1 MTAKVQRVALRVG
14 GLAAAVLVS
23 GVAMAQRGVLVGIS
37 VTEGV
42 LPVIAQALVQ
52 GLLYALFAVGL
63 LLVYRASRVINF
75 AHGGLFVLSYVLFY
89 ALAVS
94 LRVSYWLA
102 LPAAVLAGGA
112 AAGLLELVFIRRF
125 FSSARLIVAV
135 VTIGLAQLVGGIA
148 GAIPGWIG
156 HKDDPIVLFSSP
168 LRSLQRQWGPVTFT
182 GDYLAVVILSAI
194 SFIALGLFLRFTSMG
209 IAVRGAAQNGDRA
222 SELGVNVRSLSTV
235 VWTIAGLFAGLA
247 AALQVSIFG
256 YSNGA
261 ALSPVAGGSL
271 LVALTAA
278 VVAGMDDLPLTV
290 LAAVAIR
297 VIQAASFFVFRDTA
311 YVDGVLLVVVVIA
324 FVVQRRRLARTD
336 ESSGSTW
343 AATEEARPIPVELA
357 RLPVVRNSVRRLL
370 IALGIAVVGFP
381 FVMSP
386 SQTNL
391 GSLVLI
397 DGIVVISLV
406 ILAGWGGQVSLGQYA
421 FVGVGALVGAVLTGN
436 AHLPFAIAMLGG
448 ALSGAVVAMLLGL
461 TALRIR
467 GLYLAVTTLA
477 FAIVM
482 STLVLDRS
490 RLGKYAPTRVSRP
503 VIFFIKTEDNRAFYY
518 LCLVALIA
526 AWYAAVGLRRSR
538 TGRVL
543 IAMRDNERAA
553 QAFGVNL
560 VRTRLITFALS
571 GFMAAGAGVL
581 FVAHERALDAPSFG
595 PDASVQIFLTAVI
608 GGLGSIPG
616 ALLGAAY
623 FAIVNFT
630 VRGALGRLFAS
641 SVGVLVVLFA
651 FPGGLGAMAYSLR
664 DAVLRRIA
672 IRRRIWVP
680 SLLADSAVAAGLA
693 NRAPL
698 APKPQ
703 VQGAPSTV
711 AVRYRRASRIRTTGA
726 SQTGPSWRY

>member
-1 MTAKVQRVALRVG
+1 MSATVRRAATRIGGLVAL
-14 GLAAAVLVS
+14 LV
-23 GVAMAQRGVLVGIS
+23 VCALVMMHKGVLVGLP
-37 VTEGV
+37 VREGV
-42 LPVIAQALVQ
+42 LPVLAQGVVQ

-63 LLVYRASRVINF
+63 VLVYRASRVINF
-75 AHGGLFVLSYVLFY
+75 AHGGLSVLSYVLFY

-94 LRVSYWLA
+94 LHVSYWLA
-102 LPAAVLAGGA
+102 LPAAVIAGGA
-112 AAGLLELVFIRRF
+112 AGALVEVIFVRRF
-125 FSSARLIVAV
+125 FRSARLIVAV
-135 VTIGLAQLVGGIA
+135 VTIGLAQLLGGIA
-148 GAIPGWIG
+148 GSIPSWIG
-156 HKDDPIVLFSSP
+156 HNDDPIVLFSSP
-168 LRSLQRQWGPVTFT
+168 LRSLHRQWGPVTFT
-182 GDYLAVVILSAI
+182 GDYLALVVLAAV
-194 SFIALGLFLRFTSMG
+194 ALGALGFFLRFTNMG
-209 IAVRGAAQNGDRA
+209 IAIRGAAQNGDRA

-235 VWTIAGLFAGLA
+235 VWAIAGVFAGLA
-247 AALQVSIFG
+247 AALQIPIFG
-256 YSNGA
+256 YSSGA
-261 ALSPVAGGSL
+261 ALSPIAGGSL
-271 LVALTAA
+271 LVALAAA
-278 VVAGMDDLPLTV
+278 VVAGMEDLPLTV
-290 LAAVAIR
+290 LAAIGIR
-297 VIQAASFFVFRDTA
+297 IIQAASFFAFRDTA
-311 YVDGVLLVVVVIA
+311 YVDGVLLVVIVVA
-324 FVVQRRRLARTD
+324 FLFQRRRLARTD
-336 ESSGSTW
+336 ESAGSTW
-343 AATEEARPIPVELA
+343 AATEEVRPIPVELA
-357 RLPVVRNSVRRLL
+357 RLPVVRNAARRLGV
-370 IALGIAVVGFP
+370 AAAIAVLGFP

-391 GSLVLI
+391 GSVVLI

-406 ILAGWGGQVSLGQYA
+406 ILTGWGGQVSLGQYA

-436 AHLPFAIAMLGG
+436 AHLPFAIALLGG
-448 ALSGAVVAMLLGL
+448 AASGAVVAMLLGL
-461 TALRIR
+461 TALRVR

-477 FAIVM
+477 FAIVTA
-482 STLVLDRS
+482 TLVLDHS
-490 RLGKYAPTRVSRP
+490 HLGQYAPRSVGRP
-503 VIFFIKTEDNRAFYY
+503 VILFVKTEDNRAFYY
-518 LCLVALIA
+518 LCLVALIV

-581 FVAHERALDAPSFG
+581 FVAHERALDSPSFG

-616 ALLGAAY
+616 ALLGAVY

-630 VRGALGRLFAS
+630 VHGALGRLFAS
-641 SVGVLVVLFA
+641 SIGVLVVLFA
-651 FPGGLGAMAYSLR
+651 FPGGLGAMAYSAR

-703 VQGAPSTV
+703 VQGAADVVP
-711 AVRYRRASRIRTTGA
+711 ARYRRVSRIRTTGA
-726 SQTGPSWRY
+726 SQSGPSWRF